1 MRTGLKLLVLLA
13 LAVGFALIIKDSSG
27 YFMLVTGDE
36 RRTVSLVTGVFLLL
50 IAFLLAY
57 LLVRFIATLSASPTT
72 FKQWRVRRHTSKD
85 VDLLEKGWLELIEGR
100 AGSAEKDFT
109 RLFNHS
115 HNPSRQAIASLAG
128 AKAAHMSGHHEQRDK
143 LLLLAENKS
152 RHLPRL
158 AEATATVKAELLL
171 DQGESKQAQ
180 TLLEALDTANGSNQ
194 EHIQKLLLR
203 AYKQTGNNEKLLPL
217 ARIMLKKGRVDRF
230 EALRLIEHAAA
241 GNINSAAPDEWQYV
255 WKSLNGDEK
264 TMPLVALAAAAR
276 FDLKGDSKN
285 AGKVLEEALAITKDT
300 RLLKA
305 YVQTAGESVHDR
317 LAMAQTWLKKDG
329 NNPELLTALGY
340 LCLKGQLWGQAER
353 YLTRSL
359 AISGEVGAQTEAI
372 QETVVSRDEA
382 LTHALLGTLYDRL
395 GRAQD
400 AIKHWRIASTATSAL
415 PVLNSDSIL
424 PAADTTEDPDGPPDR
439 KKLDNLDDR
448 IMSTK
453 ISADANT
460 DYQADEYFDTAP
472 IPGFEAEKKAKNS

>member
-36 RRTVSLVTGVFLLL
+36 RRTVSLTTGVFLLI
-50 IAFLLAY
+50 IAFVFVY
-57 LLVRFIATLSASPTT
+57 LLVRLIATLSNSPTS

-85 VDLLEKGWLELIEGR
+85 VTLLEKGWLELIEGR
-100 AGSAEKDFT
+100 ADSAEKDFT

-115 HNPSRQAIASLAG
+115 HNPSRQAIASLAA

-152 RHLPRL
+152 RHFPRL

-171 DQGESKQAQ
+171 DQGESRQAQ
-180 TLLEALDTANGSNQ
+180 ALLEALDTANGSNQ

-203 AYKQTGNNEKLLPL
+203 AYKQTGSNEKLLPL

-241 GNINSAAPDEWQYV
+241 GRINHAAPEEWQYV
-255 WKSLNGDEK
+255 WKSLSGDEK
-264 TMPLVALAAAAR
+264 TMPLVAMAAAAR
-276 FDLKGDSKN
+276 FEAGGDNKN
-285 AGKVLEEALAITKDT
+285 AGKVLEEAWAVTKDA
-300 RLLKA
+300 RLLKM
-305 YVQTAGESVHDR
+305 YVQTAGGSVQER
-317 LAMAQTWLKKDG
+317 LAMAQGWLKKDG

-359 AISGEVGAQTEAI
+359 AIRSEMAATEAGQEVG
-372 QETVVSRDEA
+372 VSREEA
-382 LTHALLGTLYDRL
+382 QTHALLGTLYDRL

-400 AIKHWRIASTATSAL
+400 AIKHWRIASAATSAL
-415 PVLNSDSIL
+415 PVLNNDSIL

-448 IMSTK
+448 LMSTK
-453 ISADANT
+453 VSADANN

-472 IPGFEAEKKAKNS
+472 IPGYEAEKQGGK

>member
-1 MRTGLKLLVLLA
+1 MRTGLNLLVLLA
-13 LAVGFALIIKDSSG
+13 LAVGFALVIQDSSG

-36 RRTVSLVTGVFLLL
+36 RRTVSLTTGVFLLI

-72 FKQWRVRRHTSKD
+72 FKKWRGRRHVNKD

-100 AGSAEKDFT
+100 ASSAEKDFT

-115 HNPSRQAIASLAG
+115 HNPSRQAIACLAG
-128 AKAAHMSGHHEQRDK
+128 AKAAHLSGHDEQRDK

-152 RHLPRL
+152 RHIPRL

-171 DQGESKQAQ
+171 EQGESKQAKA
-180 TLLEALDTANGSNQ
+180 LLEALDTANGSNQ

-217 ARIMLKKGRVDRF
+217 ARIMMKKGRIDRF

-241 GNINSAAPDEWQYV
+241 GSINSAAPDEWQYV
-255 WKSLNGDEK
+255 WKSLNSDEK
-264 TMPLVALAAAAR
+264 TMPLVALAANAR
-276 FDLKGDSKN
+276 FDAKGDHKS
-285 AGKVLEEALAITKDT
+285 AGKVLEDALAITKDP

-305 YVQTAGESVHDR
+305 YVQSADDTVHNR
-317 LAMAQTWLKKDG
+317 LAMAQTWLKKEGD
-329 NNPELLTALGY
+329 NPELLTALGY

-359 AISGEVGAQTEAI
+359 AVAQTESGPEI
-372 QETVVSRDEA
+372 VVSREEA
-382 LTHALLGTLYDRL
+382 RTHALLGTLYDRL

-400 AIKHWRIASTATSAL
+400 AIKHWRIASAAASAL
-415 PVLNSDSIL
+415 PVLSNDSIL
-424 PAADTTEDPDGPPDR
+424 PAADTTEDPEGPPDR

-453 ISADANT
+453 ITADADS

-472 IPGFEAEKKAKNS
+472 IPGYKAEKTVRK

>member
-13 LAVGFALIIKDSSG
+13 LAVGFALIIQDSSG
-27 YFMLVTGDE
+27 YLMLVTGDE
-36 RRTVSLVTGVFLLL
+36 RRTVSLTTGVFLLL
-50 IAFLLAY
+50 IAFVLVY
-57 LLVRFIATLSASPTT
+57 LLVRLIAALGASPVT
-72 FKQWRVRRHTSKD
+72 FKQWRTRRHINKD

-100 AGSAEKDFT
+100 ADSAEKDFT

-115 HNPSRQAIASLAG
+115 YNPSRQIIASLAA
-128 AKAAHMSGHHEQRDK
+128 AKAAHLSGHHEQRDK
-143 LLLLAENKS
+143 LLQLAETKS
-152 RHLPRL
+152 RNLPRL

-171 DQGESKQAQ
+171 EQGESKQAQ
-180 TLLEALDTANGSNQ
+180 ALLEALDTANGSNQ
-194 EHIQKLLLR
+194 AHIQKLLLR

-241 GNINSAAPDEWQYV
+241 GSINSAAPDEWQYV

-264 TMPLVALAAAAR
+264 TMPLVALAASVR
-276 FDLKGDSKN
+276 FDTKGDPKN
-285 AGKVLEEALAITKDT
+285 AGKVLEDALVISKDP

-317 LAMAQTWLKKDG
+317 LAMAQTWLKNDG
-329 NNPELLTALGY
+329 NNTELLTALGY

-359 AISGEVGAQTEAI
+359 AISAEVGASDAS
-372 QETVVSRDEA
+372 QETGVSRDEA
-382 LTHALLGTLYDRL
+382 LAHALLGTLYDRL

-400 AIKHWRIASTATSAL
+400 AIKHWRIASAATSAL

-453 ISADANT
+453 ISADAHA
-460 DYQADEYFDTAP
+460 DAQIDEYFDTAP
-472 IPGFEAEKKAKNS
+472 IPGYEAEKAVRK

>member
-13 LAVGFALIIKDSSG
+13 LAVGFALLIQDSNG

-36 RRTVSLVTGVFLLL
+36 RRTVSLMTGIFLLL
-50 IAFLLAY
+50 IAFVLVY
-57 LLVRFIATLSASPTT
+57 LLVRFIVALSTSPTT
-72 FKQWRVRRHTSKD
+72 YKQWRVRRHTSKD

-100 AGSAEKDFT
+100 AGLAEKDFT

-115 HNPSRQAIASLAG
+115 HNPSRQAIASLAA
-128 AKAAHMSGHHEQRDK
+128 AKAAHMSGHHEERDK
-143 LLLLAENKS
+143 LLLMAEKKS
-152 RHLPRL
+152 SHFPRL

-180 TLLEALDTANGSNQ
+180 ALLEALDTANGSNQ

-217 ARIMLKKGRVDRF
+217 ARIMLKKGRLDRF

-241 GNINSAAPDEWQYV
+241 GTINSAASEEWQYV
-255 WKSLNGDEK
+255 WKSLNSDEK
-264 TMPLVALAAAAR
+264 TMPLVALAASAR
-276 FDLKGDSKN
+276 FDAKGDSKN
-285 AGKVLEEALAITKDT
+285 AGKVLEHALEITKDA

-305 YVQTAGESVHDR
+305 YVQTAGELVHDR
-317 LAMAQTWLKKDG
+317 LAMAQTWLKNDG
-329 NNPELLTALGY
+329 NNPQLLTALGY

-359 AISGEVGAQTEAI
+359 AISAEAGVQSQAQAGL
-372 QETVVSRDEA
+372 ETVVSRDEA

-400 AIKHWRIASTATSAL
+400 AIKHWRIASAATSAL
-415 PVLNSDSIL
+415 PVLNNDSIL

-439 KKLDNLDDR
+439 KKLDNLDER

-453 ISADANT
+453 ISADT

-472 IPGFEAEKKAKNS
+472 IPGYEAGKQSRK

>member
-36 RRTVSLVTGVFLLL
+36 RRTVSLTTGVFLLI
-50 IAFLLAY
+50 IAFVLAY
-57 LLVRFIATLSASPTT
+57 LLVRFIATLSNSPAN
-72 FKQWRVRRHTSKD
+72 FKQWRLKRHTSKD
-85 VDLLEKGWLELIEGR
+85 VSLLEKGWLELIEGR

-115 HNPSRQAIASLAG
+115 HNPSRQAIASLAA

-152 RHLPRL
+152 RNFPRL

-171 DQGESKQAQ
+171 EQGESRQAQ
-180 TLLEALDTANGSNQ
+180 ALLEALDTANGSNQ

-203 AYKQTGNNEKLLPL
+203 AYKQTGSNEKLLPL
-217 ARIMLKKGRVDRF
+217 ARIMLKKERVDRF

-241 GNINSAAPDEWQYV
+241 GNINHAAPEEWQYF
-255 WKSLNGDEK
+255 WKSLSSDEK
-264 TMPLVALAAAAR
+264 TMPLVALAAAGR
-276 FDLKGDSKN
+276 FEAKGDSKN
-285 AGKVLEEALAITKDT
+285 AGKVLEDALAVTKDA

-305 YVQTAGESVHDR
+305 YVQTAGGSVQDR
-317 LAMAQTWLKKDG
+317 LAMAQGWLKKDS

-359 AISGEVGAQTEAI
+359 AIRSETAAPEAGQEV
-372 QETVVSRDEA
+372 VVSRDEA
-382 LTHALLGTLYDRL
+382 QTHALLGTLYDRL

-400 AIKHWRIASTATSAL
+400 AIRHWRIASAATSAL
-415 PVLNSDSIL
+415 PVLNNDSIL

-453 ISADANT
+453 ITADANA
-460 DYQADEYFDTAP
+460 DYQVDEYFDTAP
-472 IPGFEAEKKAKNS
+472 IPGYEAEKQGRK